1 MKSFGVSLDLHL
13 PLTKTGTQTHIYSGS
28 KNPAILP
35 QLGTILYRYRK
46 NKSTQIDSQG
56 VRQPS
61 EMMKLVVVYIQT
73 KARGINKGIVDLA
86 SLLPVINIDNNE
98 VYYDYSANPF
108 VLRLTNRGKW
118 FTRSLL
124 KLYDLSWDQ
133 PINISIDGSSPYLE
147 STPSQS
153 DGNEKYNFPTIIK
166 FPTESKNNLSKSQLS
181 PPIAASSELARN
193 VLLDPFGT
201 TLTSYP
207 FLPALSV
214 IGSGSTKK
222 TLPIIPSLNPKGPRL
237 ILRKS
242 TPIQIITPNIKIN
255 NKAEINYLSGRSWE
269 TNSIKIPERS
279 RSNTITLPSEIPSFT
294 FPVDPLVKN

>member
-1 MKSFGVSLDLHL
+1 
-13 PLTKTGTQTHIYSGS
+13 
-28 KNPAILP
+28 
-35 QLGTILYRYRK
+35 
-46 NKSTQIDSQG
+46 
-56 VRQPS
+56 
-61 EMMKLVVVYIQT
+61 MKLVVVYIQT
-73 KARGINKGIVDLA
+73 KVRGINKDIVDLA
-86 SLLPVINIDNNE
+86 SLLPVIKMNNNE

-133 PINISIDGSSPYLE
+133 PINISIDG
-147 STPSQS
+147 
-153 DGNEKYNFPTIIK
+153 NKKYHFPTIIK
-166 FPTESKNNLSKSQLS
+166 FPTENKGDLPKSQMS

-207 FLPALSV
+207 FLPALPIV
-214 IGSGSTKK
+214 RGRVVNK
-222 TLPIIPSLNPKGPRL
+222 TLPIIPSLNAKGPRL

-242 TPIQIITPNIKIN
+242 TPIQIITPNIKIEN
-255 NKAEINYLSGRSWE
+255 TAEINYLSGRSWE
-269 TNSIKIPERS
+269 TSSVKIPERS

-294 FPVDPLVKN
+294 FPVGPPDKMAGS